1 VSKLEPI
8 STDSAAV
15 QGAEQD
21 ERSDALVDLLER
33 VESPPRDAIDA
44 PRASA
49 MDLEPAAEVAPGGGA
64 VAPGLRTARLLR
76 VSGKDVRIAWR
87 GRREA
92 VTAVIGDEVD
102 PALVA
107 RALESGDAV
116 LVEVEPD
123 RTPVIVGILQTR
135 IPTKLELKAATIH
148 IEAEREVL
156 LRAGGAAL
164 RIREDGD
171 VELVGSRI
179 LTMSRGLFR
188 IVGRVLRLN

>member
-1 VSKLEPI
+1 MSKLKPI
-8 STDSAAV
+8 STESASV
-15 QGAEQD
+15 QSDEQD
-21 ERSDALVDLLER
+21 ERSDALIDLLER
-33 VESPPRDAIDA
+33 VESPPSNAMDA
-44 PRASA
+44 PRTSA
-49 MDLEPAAEVAPGGGA
+49 MDLEPAAEVAPAGGA
-64 VAPGLRTARLLR
+64 AAAGLRTARLLR

-87 GRREA
+87 GRQEA

-102 PALVA
+102 PVLVT

-116 LVEVEPD
+116 LVEVDPGS
-123 RTPVIVGILQTR
+123 TPVIVGILQTR

-148 IEAEREVL
+148 IEAESEVL

-164 RIREDGD
+164 RLREDGE

>member
-1 VSKLEPI
+1 VSKLKPI
-8 STDSAAV
+8 STDDAAV
-15 QGAEQD
+15 HESAEEA
-21 ERSDALVDLLER
+21 ERPDALVDLLER
-33 VESPPRDAIDA
+33 VESPPRDALDT

-49 MDLEPAAEVAPGGGA
+49 PRVEPAPLHADGGVVAA
-64 VAPGLRTARLLR
+64 GLRTARLLH
-76 VSGKDVRIAWR
+76 VSGDGVQIAWR
-87 GRREA
+87 GRKEA

-102 PALVA
+102 RVLVE

-116 LVEVEPD
+116 LVEAEPGA
-123 RTPVIVGILQTR
+123 TPVIVGILQTR
-135 IPTKLELKAATIH
+135 VPTKLELKAAVVH

-156 LRAGGAAL
+156 LRAGGAAM
-164 RIREDGD
+164 RIREDGE